1 MRDFPATLGPRYGKV
16 SRFAQEQK
24 PDMSDKKGWGET
36 VAGWFI
42 ERDERA
48 AAVPEMPSS
57 GGESIGSEEPT
68 PSASDSSYTSPS
80 PTQAVFQTAPPPP
93 TGGQIDFAAVFV
105 AAGVDAEEQQR
116 VARTTELLKSLPA
129 ETDASVKK
137 QIVEASLKAFG
148 VPIEKIIEAT
158 AEEIQALD
166 GYTRNCAADNETLI
180 QESDARIKQYEQEI
194 ANIRTVMQQSVEE
207 QQKLIKVCNDKKLEI
222 QQVLEFFGRDKVAS
236 VVKASPKLHDP
247 SDPAANPAS

>member
-1 MRDFPATLGPRYGKV
+1 
-16 SRFAQEQK
+16 
-24 PDMSDKKGWGET
+24 MSDKKSWGST

-42 ERDERA
+42 ERDEA
-48 AAVPEMPSS
+48 ETPTEIESPENEA
-57 GGESIGSEEPT
+57 GVT
-68 PSASDSSYTSPS
+68 ASDIPPAPDNYTTPS
-80 PTQAVFQTAPPPP
+80 PTQTVFQSAPPPP
-93 TGGQIDFAAVFV
+93 TGGQVDFAAVFS
-105 AAGVDAEEQQR
+105 AAGVDNEEQQR

-129 ETDASVKK
+129 GTDAAVKK

-166 GYTRNCAADNETLI
+166 GYIRNCAADNETLI
-180 QESDARIKQYEQEI
+180 QESDARIKQYELEI

-207 QQKLIKVCNDKKLEI
+207 QQKLIKVCNEKKLEV

>member
-1 MRDFPATLGPRYGKV
+1 
-16 SRFAQEQK
+16 
-24 PDMSDKKGWGET
+24 MSDKKSWGST

-42 ERDERA
+42 ERDEPDTA
-48 AAVPEMPSS
+48 IKTESS
-57 GGESIGSEEPT
+57 EPDFRESAGTI
-68 PSASDSSYTSPS
+68 PSAPDNYTTPS
-80 PTQAVFQTAPPPP
+80 PTQTVFQTAPPPP
-93 TGGQIDFAAVFV
+93 TGGQVDFNAVFS

-116 VARTTELLKSLPA
+116 VARTTDLLKSLPA
-129 ETDASVKK
+129 GTDAAVKK

-166 GYTRNCAADNETLI
+166 GYIRNCAADNEKLI
-180 QESDARIKQYEQEI
+180 QESDARIKQYELEI
-194 ANIRTVMQQSVEE
+194 TNIRTVMQQSVEE
-207 QQKLIKVCNDKKLEI
+207 QQNLIKACNEKKLEV
-222 QQVLEFFGRDKVAS
+222 QQVLEFFGQDRVAS

>member
-1 MRDFPATLGPRYGKV
+1 
-16 SRFAQEQK
+16 
-24 PDMSDKKGWGET
+24 MSDKKSWGST

-42 ERDERA
+42 ERDEPETPTEIESTENEAGVTA
-48 AAVPEMPSS
+48 APEF
-57 GGESIGSEEPT
+57 
-68 PSASDSSYTSPS
+68 PSAPDSYTTPS
-80 PTQAVFQTAPPPP
+80 PTQTVFQTAPPPP
-93 TGGQIDFAAVFV
+93 TGGQVDFTAVFS
-105 AAGVDAEEQQR
+105 AAGVDSEEQQR
-116 VARTTELLKSLPA
+116 VARTTDLLKSLPA
-129 ETDASVKK
+129 GTDAAVKK

-166 GYTRNCAADNETLI
+166 GYIRNCAADNEKLI
-180 QESDARIKQYEQEI
+180 QESDARIKQYELEI
-194 ANIRTVMQQSVEE
+194 TNIRTVMQQSVEE
-207 QQKLIKVCNDKKLEI
+207 QQNLIKVCNEKKLEV

>member
-1 MRDFPATLGPRYGKV
+1 MT
-16 SRFAQEQK
+16 
-24 PDMSDKKGWGET
+24 DKKGWGET

-42 ERDERA
+42 ERDEA
-48 AAVPEMPSS
+48 ARPAPSEIPSS
-57 GGESIGSEEPT
+57 DGDAMGSAEPI
-68 PSASDSSYTSPS
+68 PSVSDPSYTSPS
-80 PTQAVFQTAPPPP
+80 PTQSVFQTAPPPP

-116 VARTTELLKSLPA
+116 VTRTTELLKSLPA
-129 ETDASVKK
+129 GTDAAVKK

-166 GYTRNCAADNETLI
+166 GYTRNCAADNDKLI
-180 QESDARIKQYEQEI
+180 HESDARIKQYEQEI
-194 ANIRTVMQQSVEE
+194 ANIRTIMQQSVEE
-207 QQKLIKVCNDKKLEI
+207 QQNLIKVCNDKKLEI